1 MVLSGNINY
10 HQLSSAISI
19 RVSSW
24 MGTSNLMLYAFSIY
38 RRVRIRSYYFIYIT
52 YITITIMRYA
62 YIIYFTITI
71 TIITCI
77 AITIIIIQYFHQNLG
92 TFFRPNL
99 VAFYAQFGGQK
110 TKLNMLVETK
120 KKSNGCKA
128 SIYFF

>member
-52 YITITIMRYA
+52 YITITI
-62 YIIYFTITI
+62 
-71 TIITCI
+71 ITCI

-99 VAFYAQFGGQK
+99 VAFYGQFVGQK

-120 KKSNGCKA
+120 KKSNGCNA